1 MTKTDD
7 MDDID
12 ALVNSIENASVSDNK
27 SKKKKN
33 KKKGGQESSDIKTEN
48 SNPENGTSVE
58 TVNGEGTQNKKKK
71 NKKKSNNED
80 APTKEGSVGPSQPQ
94 KKKATVQSD
103 PPTVPVSQLFPN
115 GQFPIGQIMD
125 HPVGQSDTT
134 AKNRFNSEEARA
146 VDRLQLDLYNEVRI
160 FCCCLFYCCY
170 W

>member
-1 MTKTDD
+1 

-48 SNPENGTSVE
+48 SNLENGTSVE

-71 NKKKSNNED
+71 NKKKSNNE
-80 APTKEGSVGPSQPQ
+80 EGSVGPSQPQ

-134 AKNRFNSEEARA
+134 AKNRFNSE
-146 VDRLQLDLYNEVRI
+146 
-160 FCCCLFYCCY
+160 
-170 W
+170 